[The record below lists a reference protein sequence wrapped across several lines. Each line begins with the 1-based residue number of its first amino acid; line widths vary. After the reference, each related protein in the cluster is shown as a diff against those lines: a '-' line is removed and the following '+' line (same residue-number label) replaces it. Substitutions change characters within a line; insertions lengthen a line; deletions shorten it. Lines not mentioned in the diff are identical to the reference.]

1 MYKLKGDFMILKLV
15 YRTLMKFIIVFFIGF
30 VSYFLTKSGFQLN
43 EYVNNYIFNFLNM
56 KDSYITNN
64 IVYNLLSLIT
74 LGLKYVIGFIII
86 VLSLFNIGLIL
97 SREDII
103 ETCRGLFLSNTM
115 IASAFIMLLVLNVP
129 ILILLIVFIIL
140 FSITNK

>member
-1 MYKLKGDFMILKLV
+1 MILKLV
-15 YRTLMKFIIVFFIGF
+15 YRTVMKFIIVCFIGV
-30 VSYFLTKSGFQLN
+30 VSYFLTKSAFQLN
-43 EYVNNYIFNFLNM
+43 EYINNYIFNFFNM

-64 IVYNLLSLIT
+64 IAYNLLSLIT
-74 LGLKYVIGFIII
+74 LSLKYVIGFIII